1 LTVADG
7 WEVREPG
14 FDEERTRLVVYLGAP
29 STVAKMS
36 MKKVN
41 KGAKGAKSKGKDKE
55 PEDESYAHVLA
66 MNWQW

>member
-1 LTVADG
+1 MGSKGTWFLTGEDS
-7 WEVREPG
+7 
-14 FDEERTRLVVYLGAP
+14 TTVVYLGAP
-29 STVAKMS
+29 SPSAVAKMS